1 MWKIELSKRDDAL
14 KTLMFN
20 STFTKLDQV
29 VTYKLAPEKEII
41 DGVEIGFVSRKD
53 TTKKDYYIEISDLVE
68 KKITITYYNPGIGLS
83 GLKEPMIIL
92 ENDTYF
98 FKVIF
103 NTNALNNS
111 DTYQLSIEFFI
122 ENKL

>member
-1 MWKIELSKRDDAL
+1 VSK
-14 KTLMFN
+14 
-20 STFTKLDQV
+20 
-29 VTYKLAPEKEII
+29 
-41 DGVEIGFVSRKD
+41 KD

-68 KKITITYYNPGIGLS
+68 KKITVTYYNPGIGLS

-103 NTNALNNS
+103 NTNVLNNS